1 VSAPRPRRRPLNTGP
16 PSFRRDR
23 PSFAG
28 RTAIAGVGYTPLT
41 KDSGTTVLALAA
53 SACRA
58 AIEDSGLERTDVDGV
73 ASYSLFN
80 DSISCQAL
88 ASAIAL
94 PELRYAL
101 DLNLGGQAPAFA
113 VLNAAMAVEAG
124 MADVVVVFR
133 ALNGRSG
140 VRIGAHPFAA
150 PTAQYRYPI
159 GFTAYVQYM
168 AMLAR
173 RFMIT
178 TGATHE
184 DLAGVVIQQRRYAA
198 ANERAVRRNPIGLE
212 EYMAAPFVAEPFRTV
227 DCTTEVDGAC
237 AVVVTSLE
245 RARTLRHPPA
255 VIEGGAWSTPASS
268 GLDIADLL
276 LHDDYAT
283 NAMHFVGRRLW
294 QATGMQPRDI
304 DVAEIYDCFSSTV
317 LFALEGLGFVGK
329 GESGSFVRSG
339 GTTLTGQLPVNTHG
353 GLLNEG
359 YVHGMNTLAEGALQ
373 VQGRGGPARQ
383 VPDAAT
389 CLVTS
394 GALTD
399 GSALILSR
407 GEA

>member
-1 VSAPRPRRRPLNTGP
+1 VNVRPPARRNRPT
-16 PSFRRDR
+16 
-23 PSFAG
+23 FAG

-58 AIEDSGLERTDVDGV
+58 ALSDCGLERSGVDGV
-73 ASYSLFN
+73 VSYSLFN
-80 DSISCQAL
+80 DSISSQAL
-88 ASAIAL
+88 ASALAL

-113 VLNAAMAVEAG
+113 VLNAAMAVDAG
-124 MADVVVVFR
+124 MAEAVLVFR

-140 VRIGAHPFAA
+140 VRIGGHPFAA
-150 PTAQYRYPI
+150 PTAQYRYSI
-159 GFTAYVQYM
+159 GFTAYAQYM

-173 RFMIT
+173 RFMID

-184 DLAGVVIQQRRYAA
+184 DLAAVVITQRAYAA
-198 ANERAVRRNPIGLE
+198 DNERAIRRAPLSLD
-212 EYMAAPFVAEPFRTV
+212 EYMVAPFVAEPFRTV

-245 RARTLRHPPA
+245 RAKTLRHVPA
-255 VIEGGAWSTPASS
+255 VIEGGVWSTPASS

-276 LHDDYAT
+276 LHENFAT

-294 QATGMQPRDI
+294 EATGMQPRDI

-317 LFALEGLGFVGK
+317 LFGLEGLGFVGK
-329 GESGSFVRSG
+329 GDSGRFVREG
-339 GTTLTGQLPVNTHG
+339 GTALTGPLPVNTHG

-359 YVHGMNTLAEGALQ
+359 YVHGMNTLTEGVLQ
-373 VQGRGGPARQ
+373 MQGRGGQRQ
-383 VPDAAT
+383 VGDAST

-407 GEA
+407 GDA